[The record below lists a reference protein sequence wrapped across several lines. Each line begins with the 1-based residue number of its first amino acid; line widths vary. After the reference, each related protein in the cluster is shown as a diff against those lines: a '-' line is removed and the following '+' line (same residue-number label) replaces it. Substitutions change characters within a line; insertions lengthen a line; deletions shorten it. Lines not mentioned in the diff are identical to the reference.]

1 MKWKGVF
8 VTRLYNS
15 IRKCQTAMKKG
26 VFHAEHIEWKI
37 CCFSMIYRMQSSK
50 QHQNKQKSI
59 ESSRQM
65 LHQSIDHQWRMNS
78 QERHIYWREKS
89 CGMWQDVRC
98 RRCSESLKNAP
109 SLLQTVLLNF
119 VRSGLCVVLSW
130 TLSLT
135 QSYHPPLY
143 PMIKHFV
150 RTSSVM
156 RILLFCR

>member
-1 MKWKGVF
+1 MKWKEDF
-8 VTRLYNS
+8 VTRQRNVK
-15 IRKCQTAMKKG
+15 RP
-26 VFHAEHIEWKI
+26 WKRG
-37 CCFSMIYRMQSSK
+37 FSMLNTSSGK
-50 QHQNKQKSI
+50 SAAFRWYTACKVQNNIKTKKSI

-98 RRCSESLKNAP
+98 RRCSESLKNVP

-156 RILLFCR
+156 RILLFCQ